1 MEVFT
6 SVKSLRNYLDQQ
18 SLQQRS
24 IGLVPTMGALHEGHI
39 SLIERAVQQTDVTVC
54 SIFVNPTQ
62 FNNPEDLLKYPRTP
76 EADYAMLEKAGCS
89 AVFAP
94 SVEEM
99 YPEQPLLK
107 INFGTLEI
115 VMEGASRPGH
125 FNGVGIVVSKLFNIV
140 RPHKAYFGQKDLQQ
154 VSIIKRLVS
163 DLAFDLELVICPT
176 VRESDGLAMS
186 SRNRRLNNAER
197 NLAPEIYRI
206 LTAAKENLLDGKA
219 VEEVTNL
226 AKNELLAI
234 PAYTLDYI
242 EIIDLKTLQ
251 SVEHIGLAGS
261 NAICIAV
268 FLGPIRLIDNVIF

>member
-6 SVKSLRNYLDQQ
+6 SVKNLGNYLNQQ
-18 SLQQRS
+18 SLQQRT

-39 SLIERAVQQTDVTVC
+39 SLIEKSVQQTDVTVC

-76 EADYAMLEKAGCS
+76 EEDYAMLEKAGCS

-107 INFGTLEI
+107 INFGTLEN

-154 VSIIKRLVS
+154 VSIIRRLVS

-186 SRNRRLNNAER
+186 SRNRRLNDAER
-197 NLAPEIYRI
+197 NLAPEIYKI
-206 LTAAKENLLDGKA
+206 LTAAKENLLAGKP
-219 VEEVTNL
+219 VYEVTEL

-234 PAYTLDYI
+234 PSYMLDYI

-251 SVEHIGLAGS
+251 SIEYIGPQGS

-268 FLGPIRLIDNVIF
+268 FLGPVRLIDNVIF

>member
-18 SLQQRS
+18 LLQQRT

-39 SLIERAVQQTDVTVC
+39 SLIESAIRQTDITVC

-76 EADYAMLEKAGCS
+76 EEDYAMLEKAGCS

-94 SVEEM
+94 TVEEM
-99 YPEQPLLK
+99 YPEKAVLK
-107 INFGTLEI
+107 INFGTLET

-154 VSIIKRLVS
+154 VSIIKRLVA
-163 DLAFDLELVICPT
+163 DLSFDLELVICPT
-176 VRESDGLAMS
+176 VRERDGLAMS
-186 SRNRRLNNAER
+186 SRNRRLNEAER
-197 NLAPEIYRI
+197 AIAPAIYKV
-206 LTAAKENLLDGKA
+206 LTSAKENLLAGKQ
-219 VEEVTNL
+219 VHDVTEL
-226 AKNELLAI
+226 AKSEFLSMKEF
-234 PAYTLDYI
+234 TLDYI
-242 EIIDLKTLQ
+242 EIADLKTLQ
-251 SVEHIGLAGS
+251 SVERIGPEGS

-268 FLGPIRLIDNVIF
+268 FLGPVRLIDNIVF

>member
-6 SVKSLRNYLDQQ
+6 SVKNLRNYLNQQ
-18 SLQQRS
+18 SLQQRT

-39 SLIERAVQQTDVTVC
+39 SLIEKSVQQTDVTVC
-54 SIFVNPTQ
+54 SVFVNPTQ

-76 EADYAMLEKAGCS
+76 EEDYAMLEKAGCT

-107 INFGTLEI
+107 INFGMLEN

-186 SRNRRLNNAER
+186 SRNRRLNDAER
-197 NLAPEIYRI
+197 NLAPEIYKI
-206 LTAAKENLLDGKA
+206 LTAAKEHLLAGKP
-219 VEEVTNL
+219 VNEVSEL

-234 PAYTLDYI
+234 PAFTLDYI

-251 SVEHIGLAGS
+251 SVEHIGPEGS
-261 NAICIAV
+261 NAICIAI
-268 FLGPIRLIDNVIF
+268 FLGPVRLIDNVIF